1 MRLSLW
7 LSVDLYLTKQLHV
20 TWNIHTKREPRLGK
34 GSILFRKTN
43 NNSNNKE
50 TLSSGIVLRIG
61 LEFSRSRDSDSPTN
75 LSMAKPVADRNAVC
89 ILIITISLKGQAV
102 NNQVPYSHLYIASFD
117 FPSRLQF
124 TEFNC
129 DVFITFRHKYPS
141 KWCQ

>member
-20 TWNIHTKREPRLGK
+20 TWNTGFFAFLYVDIHTTREPRLGK

-75 LSMAKPVADRNAVC
+75 LSMAKPVADRNAAC
-89 ILIITISLKGQAV
+89 ILIITISLKGAGCYQPSSLFAPLHCFLWFSIQAPV
-102 NNQVPYSHLYIASFD
+102 YWVQLWCLYYF
-117 FPSRLQF
+117 
-124 TEFNC
+124 
-129 DVFITFRHKYPS
+129 
-141 KWCQ
+141 

>member
-61 LEFSRSRDSDSPTN
+61 LEFSHSRDSDSPTN
-75 LSMAKPVADRNAVC
+75 LSMAKPVADRNAAC
-89 ILIITISLKGQAV
+89 ILIITIKGGQAV
-102 NNQVPYSHLYIASFD
+102 NN
-117 FPSRLQF
+117 
-124 TEFNC
+124 
-129 DVFITFRHKYPS
+129 
-141 KWCQ
+141 